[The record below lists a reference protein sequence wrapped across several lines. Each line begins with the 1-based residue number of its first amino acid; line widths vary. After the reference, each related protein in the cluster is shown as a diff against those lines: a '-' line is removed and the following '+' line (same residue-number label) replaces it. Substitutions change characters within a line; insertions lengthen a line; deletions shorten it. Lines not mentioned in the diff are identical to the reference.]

1 MLKRYVARGAAAAVA
16 AGLIALA
23 GVALQPAAPV
33 VADEGGSSS
42 HLSGL
47 ADWQTDDTLAP
58 EEFREAVYG
67 GYAQRA
73 EDNPARVIEYEDGTR
88 VQRTPT
94 PARDSTANV
103 RGYISWNTYRLD
115 ADNRGCQACHDDMGA
130 LVQNIGYTGHPP
142 IDNLGTELTVQQCQ
156 DCHVTHLG
164 GRYMSQFSGL
174 IHGIHRNNDTFDA
187 LGGDCWSCHYGTT
200 DDDNRGMQLW
210 DEVKHEVLRGIETVS
225 ADKLTGTFAYD
236 QDYVQGA
243 DEPLWTYNYVKPDD
257 VAMERW
263 GRDYLGMT
271 PDPATDGVYDEWM
284 ITIGGACE
292 NPVTMSLAELIET
305 CGSET
310 RIMQVQCANNGEG
323 GTYIT
328 NREVTGV
335 PLSAIAELVGVS
347 DDVLRLDAASAD
359 GRTAEV
365 DYPWC
370 EQYGAYLVYEVSGE
384 PISYAAGY
392 PVQLWIGGWVA
403 DEFNKN
409 IVDLEFSTEEYEA
422 PVFYQGAYSRE
433 NGQRVGQ
440 PTTGICYLREGQ
452 IIPVGEEFTFQGYAS
467 SIGHAIEQIE
477 VSFDHGAT
485 WQTFDTPN
493 NDLTKWTWWTYSWT
507 PEKAGCYCIM
517 VRAVDDAGCV
527 TAEPHE
533 IMVNVQD
540 LSESEA
546 E

>member
-33 VADEGGSSS
+33 VADEGGSGS

-73 EDNPARVIEYEDGTR
+73 EDNPARVIEYEDGIR

-130 LVQNIGYTGHPP
+130 LVQNIGYAGHPP
-142 IDNLGTELTVQQCQ
+142 IDNLGMELTVQQCQ

-187 LGGDCWSCHYGTT
+187 MGGDCWSCHYGTT
-200 DDDNRGMQLW
+200 DDDNYGMQLW

-243 DEPLWTYNYVKPDD
+243 DEPLWTY
-257 VAMERW
+257 
-263 GRDYLGMT
+263 
-271 PDPATDGVYDEWM
+271 
-284 ITIGGACE
+284 
-292 NPVTMSLAELIET
+292 S
-305 CGSET
+305 
-310 RIMQVQCANNGEG
+310 
-323 GTYIT
+323 
-328 NREVTGV
+328 
-335 PLSAIAELVGVS
+335 
-347 DDVLRLDAASAD
+347 
-359 GRTAEV
+359 
-365 DYPWC
+365 
-370 EQYGAYLVYEVSGE
+370 
-384 PISYAAGY
+384 
-392 PVQLWIGGWVA
+392 
-403 DEFNKN
+403 
-409 IVDLEFSTEEYEA
+409 
-422 PVFYQGAYSRE
+422 
-433 NGQRVGQ
+433 
-440 PTTGICYLREGQ
+440 PTTW
-452 IIPVGEEFTFQGYAS
+452 PWSA
-467 SIGHAIEQIE
+467 
-477 VSFDHGAT
+477 GAATT
-485 WQTFDTPN
+485 W
-493 NDLTKWTWWTYSWT
+493 
-507 PEKAGCYCIM
+507 A
-517 VRAVDDAGCV
+517 
-527 TAEPHE
+527 
-533 IMVNVQD
+533 
-540 LSESEA
+540 
-546 E
+546 